1 VDDFIPQNC
10 VGMRRFRWWDNRAFG
25 NRTLVFSASVPGVG
39 VHAFGATRSAILGH
53 ALSVLGFAFTTCPY
67 PADLA
72 TAITAE
78 TQSYALG
85 IALPREWIEGE
96 AESQAVAGVV
106 AFWFHWHREM
116 VQQERETGKMKTTGA
131 IISEPMTLR
140 EAFWVAKA
148 EAFDRNL
155 WNQARAVLIKH
166 GYCPSCACGGH
177 RAELRPWEPGGYWTN
192 AGRECYDCEEF
203 VVCGEQPEY
212 GNASDEWRGDADP
225 GL

>member
-1 VDDFIPQNC
+1 
-10 VGMRRFRWWDNRAFG
+10 
-25 NRTLVFSASVPGVG
+25 
-39 VHAFGATRSAILGH
+39 
-53 ALSVLGFAFTTCPY
+53 
-67 PADLA
+67 
-72 TAITAE
+72 
-78 TQSYALG
+78 
-85 IALPREWIEGE
+85 
-96 AESQAVAGVV
+96 V
-106 AFWFHWHREM
+106 AFWFHWHGEM
-116 VQQERETGKMKTTGA
+116 VQQERETGKMKTATTL
-131 IISEPMTLR
+131 EPMTLNQ
-140 EAFWVAKA
+140 AFRVARD
-148 EAFDRNL
+148 EVFDRNL